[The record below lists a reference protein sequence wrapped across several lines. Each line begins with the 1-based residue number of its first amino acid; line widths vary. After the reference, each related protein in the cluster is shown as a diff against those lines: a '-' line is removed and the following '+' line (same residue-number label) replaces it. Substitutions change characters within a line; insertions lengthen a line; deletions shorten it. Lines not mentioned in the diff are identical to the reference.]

1 MYCIS
6 FVCRLELE
14 RSILLVLSSNY
25 MYKGFGLLRFFH
37 NLNSCESLSLNFRF
51 IMAPSR
57 EIEVDKIFLKRGEV
71 DDIYFVL
78 MVMIY

>member
-1 MYCIS
+1 
-6 FVCRLELE
+6 
-14 RSILLVLSSNY
+14 
-25 MYKGFGLLRFFH
+25 
-37 NLNSCESLSLNFRF
+37 
-51 IMAPSR
+51 MAPSR